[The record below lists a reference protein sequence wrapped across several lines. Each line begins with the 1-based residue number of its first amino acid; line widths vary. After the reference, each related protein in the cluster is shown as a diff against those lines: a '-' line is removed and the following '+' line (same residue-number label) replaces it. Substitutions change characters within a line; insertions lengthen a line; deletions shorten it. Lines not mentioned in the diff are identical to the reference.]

1 MAGLQALASVRVV
14 ELTAAMAGPLIGRYM
29 AAFGAEVI
37 RVESR
42 KHPDV
47 VRLYVPPR
55 APETGIQPRSS
66 PWFTDWNAG
75 KRFVALDLTRPRA
88 VELFLRLVARAD
100 VVVSNYRAGV
110 MERLGLDYESLRR
123 VNEKIVVFATSG
135 YGESGPCSS
144 YVTWGPNI
152 EALSGLGTLSGFP
165 QRECTVTQ
173 YAYPD
178 VLTALHGLFAVMC
191 ALDHRRRTG
200 RGQYIDLA
208 QFETTV
214 AALGDV
220 MMERLANDVEP
231 PRLGNRSRA
240 FAPHGCYRCQGDD
253 RWCVIAVRDDPEWA
267 RFCDA
272 IGEPAWRDDPR
283 FSDPARRLVHADELD
298 ALVERW
304 TAARSD
310 YAIMTLLQ
318 DAGIAAGVVQHV
330 GDLARGDRQ
339 LAARRFFEEV
349 EHLQKGTVVTTG
361 VPLGLTGTPAC
372 SGRSGA
378 AVGEDNEHVFGT
390 LLGMTAD
397 DIRACIEDGAI
408 ETPEE

>member
-1 MAGLQALASVRVV
+1 MTGALANVRVL
-14 ELTAAMAGPLIGRYM
+14 ELTAAMAGPWIGRYM
-29 AAFGAEVI
+29 AACGAEVI

-55 APETGIQPRSS
+55 APETGVQPRSS

-75 KRFVALDLTRPRA
+75 KLFVALDLTRPRG

-100 VVVSNYRAGV
+100 AVVSNYSAGV
-110 MERLGLDYESLRR
+110 MGRLGLGYESLRR
-123 VNEKIVVFATSG
+123 VNETIIVFATSG

-165 QRECTVTQ
+165 RRECTITQ

-200 RGQYIDLA
+200 QGQHIDLA
-208 QFETTV
+208 QLETTV
-214 AALGDV
+214 AAVGDV
-220 MMERLANDVEP
+220 MMEQLANGVEP
-231 PRLGNRSRA
+231 PRLGNRSRH

-253 RWCVIAVRDDPEWA
+253 RWCVIAVRDEAEWA
-267 RFCDA
+267 RFCDVV
-272 IGEPAWRDDPR
+272 GEPAWRDDPR
-283 FSDPARRLVHADELD
+283 FSDRAHRLAHVEELD
-298 ALVERW
+298 ALIERW

-310 YAIMTLLQ
+310 YAVMALLQ

-330 GDLARGDRQ
+330 GDLARADRQ
-339 LAARRFFEEV
+339 IAARRFFEEV
-349 EHLQKGTVVTTG
+349 EHLQKGKVVATG
-361 VPLGLTGTPAC
+361 VPLGLTATPVHT
-372 SGRSGA
+372 GRSGA

-397 DIRACIEDGAI
+397 EIRACIEDGAI
-408 ETPEE
+408 ETPEG

>member
-1 MAGLQALASVRVV
+1 VTGALANVRVL
-14 ELTAAMAGPLIGRYM
+14 ELTAAMAGPWIGRYM
-29 AAFGAEVI
+29 AACGAEVI

-55 APETGIQPRSS
+55 APEAGIQPRCS

-75 KRFVALDLTRPRA
+75 KRFVALDLSRPRA

-100 VVVSNYRAGV
+100 VVVSNYAAGV
-110 MERLGLDYESLRR
+110 MDRLGLGYERLRR
-123 VNEKIVVFATSG
+123 ANERIIVFATSG
-135 YGESGPCSS
+135 YGETGPCSS

-165 QRECTVTQ
+165 ERECTITQ

-178 VLTALHGLFAVMC
+178 VLTALHGLFAVTC

-208 QFETTV
+208 QYETTV
-214 AALGDV
+214 AAIGDV
-220 MMERLANDVEP
+220 MMERLANGVEP
-231 PRLGNRSRA
+231 PRLGNRSRR

-253 RWCVIAVRDDPEWA
+253 RWCVIAVRDEAEWS

-272 IGEPAWRDDPR
+272 VGEPAWKADPR
-283 FSDPARRLVHADELD
+283 FADGARRLAHADELD
-298 ALVERW
+298 GLIERW
-304 TAARSD
+304 TGARPAD
-310 YAIMTLLQ
+310 AVMALLQ

-330 GDLARGDRQ
+330 EDLARADRQ
-339 LAARRFFEEV
+339 LAARHFFEEV
-349 EHLQKGTVVTTG
+349 EHLQKGRVVTTG
-361 VPLGLTGTPAC
+361 VPLGLTATPVRT
-372 SGRSGA
+372 GRSGGM
-378 AVGEDNEHVFGT
+378 VGEDNDHVFGT

-397 DIRACIEDGAI
+397 EIRACIEAGAI
-408 ETPEE
+408 ESPDR